1 MSADAAVMGY
11 ANRQSVRPG
20 EGIAF
25 KVSAVG
31 SPTYRA
37 DIVRLIAPEVG
48 PGDDCPQFCEIEQDT
63 SVCGDYPSEW
73 QPIHPGSAIRVPTA
87 GGLPLED
94 GITLAANVFP
104 TLLSAGRQSLLG
116 TYCPTDDSGVSLI
129 LENGALALAVGDG
142 ESTRIVTSSLS
153 LVEHRWTQ
161 VAVTYHPDTGE
172 VAFCAQGLEG
182 HRLEASSTSRE
193 EPPDSARGASGGNH
207 LYIGAARG
215 VDARGVE
222 HTTLCFNGRIERP
235 RVYPGILNEQEI
247 AGLSRAAGPSPVE
260 GAWGDWDLSIGID
273 TESVTDVS
281 ANNRHGE
288 TVNLPTRGVGG
299 SNWQGQTDNWQQHP
313 EQYGAMHFHD
323 DDLDDARWRT
333 SFVLVIPEEWPSG
346 CYAARL
352 RADDAE
358 FYVPFVVR
366 PAPGKESD
374 VAFLLAT
381 ATYGAYA
388 NLRLRVVF
396 PWNELIHG
404 RLTVLDDTDLLML
417 RFPEIG
423 SSTYD
428 SHTDGSTV
436 VYSSLRRPV
445 TNFRPKG
452 RIYKFCQ
459 DLLLVS
465 WLEQDGY
472 QFDVITDEDVHREGL
487 AALAPYRVVI
497 SSSHPEYTS
506 TAMFDATEEH
516 VRRGG
521 RLMYLGGN
529 GWYWRIA
536 YHRNRSGIVEVR
548 RPDAPRLWAAD
559 VSQGHLSFSGERAG
573 TWSWAGRPPQTL
585 LGVGFITQGFDECSY
600 YRRTPASDDPRAA
613 FIFDGVSDEIIGDF
627 GLLMGG
633 ASGYEIDRADAM
645 MGTPR
650 HALVVAS
657 SEGHSNLYDLMV
669 TSLVDSLPPANPDD
683 PDRIRADMVFYET
696 PGGGAVFSVGSIAW
710 SGSLSHARYDNNV
723 AAVSRNVLNR
733 FLDPQPFVMPPG

>member
-1 MSADAAVMGY
+1 MSVKAAVMGY
-11 ANRQSVRPG
+11 ADRQSVRPG
-20 EGIAF
+20 ERIEF
-25 KVSAVG
+25 KVSALG
-31 SPTYRA
+31 PETYRA

-48 PGDDCPQFCEIEQDT
+48 LGDDCPDFCEIEMHT
-63 SVCGDYPSEW
+63 EVCGEYPTEW
-73 QPIHPGSAIRVPTA
+73 QPIHPGSAVRVPLPD
-87 GGLPLED
+87 GLPLGR
-94 GITLAANVFP
+94 GITLMANVFP
-104 TLLSAGRQSLLG
+104 TLASAGRQAIIG
-116 TYCPTDDSGVSLI
+116 TYSTADHSGISLV
-129 LENGALALAVGDG
+129 LEDGALALLVGDG
-142 ESTRIVTSSLS
+142 RSTPVVRSSIS
-153 LVEHRWTQ
+153 PAEHRWTT
-161 VAVTYHPDTGE
+161 VTVTYHPHSGA
-172 VAFCAQGLEG
+172 VVFYAQGMESQRLEEEFWAEEELEG
-182 HRLEASSTSRE
+182 
-193 EPPDSARGASGGNH
+193 PVRGPSGGRH
-207 LYIGAARG
+207 LYVGAARG
-215 VDARGVE
+215 EDDRGTE
-222 HTTLCFNGRIERP
+222 HPDLCFNGRIERP
-235 RVYPGILNEQEI
+235 QVYTGIW
-247 AGLSRAAGPSPVE
+247 GPKLQRKTERTSTMSSPE
-260 GAWGDWDLSIGID
+260 LFGDWDFCIGID
-273 TESVTDVS
+273 TEWVTDVS
-281 ANNRHGE
+281 GNGRHGE

-299 SNWQGQTDNWQQHP
+299 SNWAGQTDNWQQGT
-313 EQYGAMHFHD
+313 EQYGAIHFHD
-323 DDLDDARWRT
+323 DDVDDARWDT
-333 SFVLVIPEEWPSG
+333 TFTLVVPDDWKSG

-366 PAPGKESD
+366 PAPGQETD
-374 VAFLLAT
+374 VVLLLST

-436 VYSSLRRPV
+436 VYSSMRRPV

-472 QFDVITDEDVHREGL
+472 DFDVITDEDVHREGIESL
-487 AALAPYRVVI
+487 LPYRVVI
-497 SSSHPEYTS
+497 TSSHPEYFS
-506 TAMFDATEEH
+506 TEMFDATEDH

-529 GWYWRIA
+529 GWYWRIG
-536 YHRNRSGIVEVR
+536 YHPTRSGIVEVR

-559 VSQGHLSFSGERAG
+559 VSQGHLSFTGERAG
-573 TWSWAGRPPQTL
+573 TWSWAGRPPNTL
-585 LGVGFITQGFDECSY
+585 LGVCFITQGFDECSY
-600 YRRTPASDDPRAA
+600 YRRTEASGDERAA
-613 FIFDGVSDEIIGDF
+613 FIFEGIDDELIGDF

-633 ASGYEIDRADAM
+633 AAGYEIDRADFL

-669 TSLVDSLPPANPDD
+669 TSLVDSLPPTDPDD

-696 PGGGAVFSVGSIAW
+696 PGGGAVFSVGSISW
-710 SGSLSHARYDNNV
+710 SGSLSAAGYDNNV

-733 FLDPQPFVMPPG
+733 FLDSEPFEMPAG

>member
-1 MSADAAVMGY
+1 VNVKAAVMGY
-11 ANRQSVRPG
+11 ADRQSVRPG
-20 EGIAF
+20 EPIEF
-25 KVSAVG
+25 KVSSVG
-31 SPTYRA
+31 PQTYRV

-48 PGDDCPQFCEIEQDT
+48 LGDDCPDFKEIELDT
-63 SVCGDYPSEW
+63 PVCSDYPTEW
-73 QPIHPGSAIRVPTA
+73 QPIHPGSAVRVPLSD
-87 GGLPLED
+87 GLPLRK
-94 GITLAANVFP
+94 GITLSANVFP
-104 TLLSAGRQSLLG
+104 TLLSAGRQGIVG
-116 TYCPTDDSGVSLI
+116 TYCATDDSGVSLI
-129 LENGALALAVGDG
+129 LEDGALALAVGRGD
-142 ESTRIVTSSLS
+142 STAIVTSSIS
-153 LVEHRWTQ
+153 VIEHRWTA
-161 VAVTYHPDTGE
+161 VAVTYEPGTGTVE
-172 VAFCAQGLEG
+172 FHAAGLERQ
-182 HRLEASSTSRE
+182 RLEVELSSRE
-193 EPPDSARGASGGNH
+193 RLEEAAPGSTGSGN
-207 LYIGAARG
+207 LYIGAARA
-215 VDARGVE
+215 VDDRGVE
-222 HTTLCFNGRIERP
+222 HTDACFNGRIERP
-235 RVYPGILNEQEI
+235 RVYARTLDREDIG
-247 AGLSRAAGPSPVE
+247 ALSAVAGPTAVE
-260 GAWGDWDLSIGID
+260 DAFADWDFSIGID

-281 ANNRHGE
+281 GNGRHGE
-288 TVNLPTRGVGG
+288 TVNLPSRAVGG
-299 SNWQGQTDNWQQHP
+299 SNWAGQTDNWQQGT
-313 EQYGAMHFHD
+313 EQYGAIHFHD
-323 DDLDDARWRT
+323 DDVDDARWCT
-333 SFVLVIPEEWPSG
+333 TFTLVVPDDWRSG

-366 PAPGKESD
+366 AASGKESD
-374 VAFLLAT
+374 VVLLLST

-423 SSTYD
+423 GSTYD

-436 VYSSLRRPV
+436 VYSSMRRPV

-465 WLEQDGY
+465 WLEEDGY
-472 QFDVITDEDVHREGL
+472 DFDVITDEDVHREGL
-487 AALAPYRVVI
+487 AALEPYRVVI

-506 TAMFDATEEH
+506 TEMFDATEEH
-516 VRRGG
+516 VRQGG
-521 RLMYLGGN
+521 RMMYLGGN
-529 GWYWRIA
+529 GWYWRIG
-536 YHRNRSGIVEVR
+536 YHPTRSGIVEVR

-573 TWSWAGRPPQTL
+573 TWSWAGRPPQTF

-600 YRRTPASDDPRAA
+600 YRRTVASNDERAA
-613 FIFDGVSDEIIGDF
+613 FIFQGVDDELIGDF

-633 ASGYEIDRADAM
+633 AAGYEIDRADAL

-650 HALVVAS
+650 HALVLAS

-669 TSLVDSLPPANPDD
+669 TSLVDSLPPTNPDD
-683 PDRIRADMVFYET
+683 PDRIRADMVFYES

-733 FLDPQPFVMPPG
+733 FLDPQPFRMPSE